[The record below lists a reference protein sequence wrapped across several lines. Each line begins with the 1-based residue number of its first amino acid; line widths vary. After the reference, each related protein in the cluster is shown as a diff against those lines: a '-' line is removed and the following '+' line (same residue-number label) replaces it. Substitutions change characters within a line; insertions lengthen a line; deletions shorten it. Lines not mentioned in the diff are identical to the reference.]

1 MDQDIDY
8 YMRLPYPV
16 EVVPTEDGYFA
27 RVEDL
32 PGCMAR
38 AGTLEDLWSALGQ
51 AKRAWV
57 EEALK
62 SQKHIPKPRE
72 TEENLKQYSGRILVR
87 LPRSLHADLARR
99 ARLEGVS
106 LNHFIVTALARV
118 LGLTDLS

>member
-8 YMRLPYPV
+8 YMRLPYPI

-32 PGCMAR
+32 PGCTAR
-38 AGTLEDLWSALGQ
+38 AGNLEDLWAAVGQ

-57 EEALK
+57 EDALK
-62 SQKHIPKPRE
+62 SQKRIPKPRE
-72 TEENLKQYSGRILVR
+72 TEETLKQYSGRILVR
-87 LPRSLHADLARR
+87 MPRSLHADLTRR

-106 LNHFIVTALARV
+106 LNHFIITSLARA
-118 LGLTDLS
+118 LGLADTR

>member
-8 YMRLPYPV
+8 YMRLPYPI
-16 EVVPTEDGYFA
+16 EVVTSEEGYFA

-32 PGCMAR
+32 PGCTAQ
-38 AGTLEDLWSALGQ
+38 ADNLEDLWSAVGQ

-57 EEALK
+57 EDALN
-62 SQKHIPKPRE
+62 SQKRIPKPRE

-87 LPRSLHADLARR
+87 MPRSLHAELARR

-106 LNHFIVTALARV
+106 LNHFIITSLARAV
-118 LGLTDLS
+118 GLTDTR